1 MLSPL
6 QIKKQTH
13 FFNILDFDRSG
24 TIEEDDFEA
33 IGDNLS
39 IVRDFDMDTVE
50 YETVMRLTKGIW
62 GNLVP
67 FVKGTQGTQEQWL
80 QFMTVL
86 LADENEDKYDKY
98 VRQFV
103 STLFKLFD
111 INEDG
116 YISQTEYIDLFIG
129 LRIEVRFAPK
139 AFRNLDTNNDGKLSH
154 DEIIQSVDEFMKDSD
169 PKAPGNW
176 LFGDWEGT
184 VV

>member
-1 MLSPL
+1 MLTPL

-13 FFNILDFDRSG
+13 FFKILDFDRSG

-39 IVRDFDMDTVE
+39 IVRGFDLDTEE
-50 YETVMRLTKGIW
+50 YETVMKMTTGIW

-67 FVKGTQGTQEQWL
+67 FVSGSQGNLQQWL
-80 QFMTVL
+80 QFMSVL
-86 LADENEDKYDKY
+86 LDSTNESKYDRY

-111 INEDG
+111 INDDG

-139 AFRNLDTNNDGKLSH
+139 AFKHLDTNNDGKLSH
-154 DEIIQSVDEFMKDSD
+154 DEIIRSTDEFMKSD
-169 PKAPGNW
+169 NPKAPGNW
-176 LFGDWEGT
+176 LFGDWEEHSI
-184 VV
+184 